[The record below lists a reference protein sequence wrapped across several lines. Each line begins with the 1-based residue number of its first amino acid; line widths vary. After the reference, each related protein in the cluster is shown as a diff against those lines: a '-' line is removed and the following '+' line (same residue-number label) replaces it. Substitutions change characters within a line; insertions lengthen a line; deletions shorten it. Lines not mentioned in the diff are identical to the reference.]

1 MGDHWGRK
9 PLPAG
14 GLLVANMS
22 NNVSKTLINI
32 LNDNAVHYPNK
43 LAYTFLSENKTY
55 SLTNKELLQKVI
67 GIASRLLDVVQP
79 GARAILLLPPGLD
92 YIASFLGC
100 LMAGI
105 VAVPAYPPRG
115 NRHAQ
120 RIVSIINDAKAELI
134 ITTSAMAQQY
144 TFEHVTLIA
153 VDDEIPELSS
163 VPSFPQ
169 LLLNDLAFLQYTSSS
184 TGAPKGVMVTH
195 GNIIANTTAIDALFQ
210 GKGETLC
217 SWLPPFHDMGLIGA
231 ILYPLAYHMH
241 SVLMA
246 PTTFLKTPFFWLK
259 AISDYRANIAPA
271 PNFSYEMCVSSIT
284 DEEKK
289 HLDLSHWLVALN
301 GAEPVSAKTLVRF
314 SEAFSACGFQAEF
327 CYPAYGMAETTLMVC
342 GKKPGSSTTVLQVD
356 RKTLQE
362 THDVQLYDSDNES
375 LPIVGCGHTSFD
387 HELKIIDSQSFNEL
401 KPFQIGEIVVSGPS
415 VAKGYWDKPDIS
427 REIFELTLLNSNKKY
442 LRTGDLGFLD
452 EQGELF
458 VTGRLKDLIILRGH
472 NIYPQDIETT
482 IHDCHP
488 ALIQHGCAAFID
500 EIDEEPELV
509 IVQEVHRRAKDFDEI
524 FNTIL
529 QRCGED
535 LSILPA
541 RIILIQQ
548 ATLPKTSSGKVQ
560 RSACRHAVA
569 NDDVKIITEWNKASS
584 NAKKQ
589 SVELNPNELQQWI
602 KQWFANRLSIKV
614 EDINPKAN
622 FAYYG
627 VDSSL
632 AIQFCGALEHVVH
645 HEVNPSLL
653 WEYSTMEQLADYL
666 EVKPEKVAERPD
678 LRTDQEHNVEPIAI
692 IGMSCRFPGGAN
704 TPEEFWELLQ
714 TGRDGIKEV
723 PNNRW
728 NSDLYYDAQPA
739 TPGKI
744 VTKKGGFIDNI
755 DHFDA
760 ALFNISRLEA
770 EAMDPQHRLLLELT
784 WEALENAG
792 IAPLS
797 LDNTDTDVFVG
808 ISSHD
813 YGQLA
818 QRNRS
823 YNPDAYYG
831 IGNAHSAAAGRIAYF
846 FGTHGEAIAVDTACS
861 SSLVA
866 AFNACQELHEKNCNL
881 AIVGGV
887 NVILDPAL
895 SVSFSQAGMLS
906 PEGKCQVFDAKADG
920 YVRSEGGGVLIL
932 KRLSDAQRDNDK
944 ILAVIQSAAVN
955 SDGHSNGITAP
966 SPKAQHDLI
975 VKALH
980 QAGLSADAID
990 YVEAHGTGTRLGD
1003 PIEFNALKE
1012 VFATGTRQKA
1022 LYLGSL
1028 KSNIGHLEAAAGM
1041 AGLIKT
1047 VLMLQNQQ
1055 IPANLHFDTVNPLI
1069 NLSTIP
1075 AQVPTSLQPW
1085 ETESAQ
1091 VRHAAVSSFGF
1102 TGTNAHFILA
1112 EYQSEAVSNLVETA
1126 QRPMHIMTLSGHT
1139 PEALM
1144 AQKSNLFAFLQ
1155 RQEHV
1160 DLARLCHSLAIG
1172 RSALDYRLAFSVQN
1186 YEELIAT
1193 FEAPI
1198 SVVEPIKANTN
1209 KIAFL
1214 FTGQGSQYTG
1224 MGLALYQS
1232 HPLFKSEVDQC
1243 CQLLA
1248 DLLPEPLVNVMFAPE
1263 NTHLL
1268 QQTQYVQPALFVLQ
1282 YALAKLWLSWGVQPT
1297 AVIGHSVGEYVAAT
1311 IAGVMSLADGLKL
1324 IACRGKL
1331 MQTQQAGSMLAVN
1344 VDSARALNLI
1354 NEFKLHSP
1362 EAILNIAA
1370 VNSPSQVV
1378 FSGEHEA
1385 VKQFNQS
1392 CRTQCLR
1399 TTQLQVSHAFHSEL
1413 MRPMLEEFGQIAATV
1428 EYHSP
1433 QMLLISNVSGQAIS
1447 SLNATYW
1454 MEHVLASVQFSAGVR
1469 ELIRLDYQTFI
1480 EVGPQPVLLAFARE
1494 HHVQPE
1500 NALWLAS
1507 LKKNQSNWQ
1516 TLTEAVAEFYIK
1528 GGIINWHAY
1537 DAPFH
1542 IQPYATSLPVYS
1554 FQRQSYWLS
1563 SDQVFH
1569 ENTILERT
1577 LTQSLYQMAWKPLK
1591 ATNNVVQIE
1600 SITGTWLVFANQ
1612 NQECKNIVEQ
1622 LSAHLPNLVVIYP
1635 SSEYREREQMT
1646 TLNPYKPGHFLNL
1659 LSGRSEVGGIIYL
1672 WGMLDSKFFQTDQ
1685 LKTMTCGD
1693 FNQYL
1698 TGPCAG
1704 LLHLIQVLTQQQL
1717 VSKIW
1722 TVTRATTTLQQN
1734 NIPLFAPLLGMGKTL
1749 VLEHPEFNYQHLDVD
1764 ANASIEE
1771 IVSQLY
1777 QLILKRQDEPLLSY
1791 QKGTIYAP
1799 RLTSVLVHDE
1809 DQNKKE
1815 LLKEATYLIT
1825 GGLGGLGSVLCK
1837 WLIQQEVTS
1846 IVLLGRRS
1854 LTEEIEEQ
1862 INALAVEG
1870 IRVHYIQVDVSDYK
1884 QLRCVLSAVQNS
1896 MPTIK
1901 GIFHVAGVLNDGL
1914 WSNLSWQDFE
1924 TVFQA
1929 KVKGS
1934 WNLHRLSIELMPE
1947 LEHFIMFSSISSLL
1961 GSPGQAN
1968 YAAANAFLDNLAH
1981 YRLRMRLPALSI
1993 NFGPWQNIGMTRNL
2007 AQSWLTY
2014 GINNISEKLGL
2025 NALQH
2030 MMSLSFAQLCLMP
2043 NNIVAKAAS
2052 LPSSYKKLLTEF
2064 FPTEIESLVAEPKAA
2079 QRAEN
2084 ELIRKLKEVGSEQRV
2099 SVLTEFLV
2107 NEIRSILRLKE
2118 HDNLLMNATLLS
2130 LGMDSI
2136 SAAELLRRLRF
2147 NLTLE
2152 NLSIQSLLFENRSIH
2167 DLVHLLTEKMT
2178 ESEACRKK
2186 TTHSVPEVT
2195 THLSQ
2200 LSVQQIR
2207 IWRHIQ
2213 AQPTNPAYLIA
2224 NFFRLEGP
2232 VDAAILEKSIQ
2243 QVIERHAMLRCSF
2256 HLSMG
2261 TAFQFFHDQ
2270 IDFKLQHLD
2279 FSALNASD
2287 QHAQINQL
2295 LEQISHK
2302 QFDLSKAPL
2311 LASYLIQCSE
2321 QQYVWAFSISHL
2333 LADGVSSLII
2343 FQDILHFYALN
2354 QKRISQNLAL
2364 ATPYQNFIDWQLDNV
2379 VNGTYER
2386 YVDFWRSRLQNYT
2399 PPVLPTD
2406 KLVLQQALTSGAKEP
2421 ILFSAELLDGLQ
2433 NLAKHS
2439 QVTLPNLLLAAY
2451 GVLIAQF
2458 AKTDNAFIAMLCA
2471 GREAERYQT
2480 TVGNISNELPLIIQ
2494 CTSEMTFI
2502 AAATQLQNNLIQSF
2516 EYQYLQTEQIM
2527 ELNLPVPDISFD
2539 FQNLELKPVDPG
2551 FQMKPLSIESAGEPL
2566 WGGNPRKLSLKLKYN
2581 GALLNGYLK
2590 YRVDLYDRET
2600 ICYLTEQFLQIIR
2613 EIIEKPERVCGNL
2626 ADLSGAKL

>member
-1 MGDHWGRK
+1 MDDHWGRK

-14 GLLVANMS
+14 GLLIANMS

-43 LAYTFLSENKTY
+43 LAYTFLNENKTY

-169 LLLNDLAFLQYTSSS
+169 LLLNDLAFLQYTSGS

-362 THDVQLYDSDNES
+362 THDVQLHDSDNES

-387 HELKIIDSQSFNEL
+387 HELKIIDPQSFNEL

-1041 AGLIKT
+1041 AALIKT

-1055 IPANLHFDTVNPLI
+1055 IPANLHFETVNPLI
-1069 NLSTIP
+1069 NLSAIP
-1075 AQVPTSLQPW
+1075 AQIPVILQPW
-1085 ETESAQ
+1085 DTSS
-1091 VRHAAVSSFGF
+1091 VRRAGISSFGF
-1102 TGTNAHFILA
+1102 TGTNAHLILT
-1112 EYQSEAVSNLVETA
+1112 EYQPPKPENEPIALQ
-1126 QRPMHIMTLSGHT
+1126 QRPLHLFTLSGHT
-1139 PEALM
+1139 QEALRG
-1144 AQKSNLFAFLQ
+1144 QQTKLLAFLQ
-1155 RQEHV
+1155 KEDAT
-1160 DLARLCHSLAIG
+1160 DLASLCHSLSLG
-1172 RSALDYRLAFSVQN
+1172 RSALDYRIAFPVEHM
-1186 YEELIAT
+1186 EELIEKLKYVT
-1193 FEAPI
+1193 VE
-1198 SVVEPIKANTN
+1198 EPIRIN
-1209 KIAFL
+1209 KKKIVFL
-1214 FTGQGSQYTG
+1214 FTGQGSQYSG
-1224 MGLALYQS
+1224 MGLELYQT
-1232 HPLFKSEVDQC
+1232 HPIFKREIDHC
-1243 CQLLA
+1243 CELLRGY
-1248 DLLPEPLVNVMFAPE
+1248 LPELLINVMFEPTMAY
-1263 NTHLL
+1263 LL
-1268 QQTQYVQPALFVLQ
+1268 EQTIYMQPALYVLQ
-1282 YALAKLWLSWGVQPT
+1282 YALAKLWLSWGIQPA

-1311 IAGVMSLADGLKL
+1311 IAGVISLADGLKL
-1324 IACRGKL
+1324 IAHRGRL
-1331 MQTQQAGSMLAVN
+1331 MQAQQAGSMLAVALDN
-1344 VDSARALNLI
+1344 HRAEILLK
-1354 NEFKLHSP
+1354 EFKEQYP
-1362 EAILNIAA
+1362 QAILNIAA
-1370 VNSPSQVV
+1370 INGTNQVV
-1378 FSGEHEA
+1378 FSGEHDA
-1385 VKQFNQS
+1385 IAQLSKNCQS
-1392 CRTQCLR
+1392 MQLR
-1399 TTQLQVSHAFHSEL
+1399 ASKLAVSHAFHSEL
-1413 MRPMLEEFGQIAATV
+1413 MRPMFAEFQQIASTIQ
-1428 EYHSP
+1428 YHKP
-1433 QMLLISNVSGQAIS
+1433 NMLFISNISGKEIS
-1447 SLNATYW
+1447 TVNADYW
-1454 MEHVLASVQFSAGVR
+1454 MEHLLATVQFSMGIQ
-1469 ELIRLDYQTFI
+1469 ELINLDYQIFL
-1480 EVGPQPVLLAFARE
+1480 EMGPQPILLNFAKGQHKE
-1494 HHVQPE
+1494 PQQ
-1500 NALWLAS
+1500 ALWLPS
-1507 LKKNQSNWQ
+1507 LRKKQSNWQ
-1516 TLTEAVAEFYIK
+1516 TLIESLAMFYK
-1528 GGIINWHAY
+1528 AGSDINWCAF
-1537 DAPFH
+1537 DEPFAIKNYPH
-1542 IQPYATSLPVYS
+1542 TLPTYT
-1554 FQRQSYWLS
+1554 FQHQRYWL
-1563 SDQVFH
+1563 H
-1569 ENTILERT
+1569 EDLTANRAAALER
-1577 LTQSLYQMAWKPLK
+1577 LIGQSLYHVDWQPLTLSFPK
-1591 ATNNVVQIE
+1591 EQSKV
-1600 SITGTWLVFANQ
+1600 TGTWLIFTHAQGESMLITEQIIPSLDDYLLIKPAQKYINSA
-1612 NQECKNIVEQ
+1612 QEVK
-1622 LSAHLPNLVVIYP
+1622 
-1635 SSEYREREQMT
+1635 
-1646 TLNPYKPGHFLNL
+1646 LNPLELEHFQSF
-1659 LSGRSEVGGIIYL
+1659 LSDLPEFEGIIYL
-1672 WGMLDSKFFQTDQ
+1672 WGITEETQLSSEEFKQTTSQ
-1685 LKTMTCGD
+1685 SINEHLSAA
-1693 FNQYL
+1693 
-1698 TGPCAG
+1698 CAG
-1704 LLHLIQVLTQQQL
+1704 MLHLAQALLRSPNPHKLFVVTKGTAPFRGNTLPLNQPL
-1717 VSKIW
+1717 VAMSQTI
-1722 TVTRATTTLQQN
+1722 N
-1734 NIPLFAPLLGMGKTL
+1734 
-1749 VLEHPEFNYQHLDVD
+1749 LEHSQLQYQNLDFSLEISPEHAGEFILGALKNP
-1764 ANASIEE
+1764 IEE
-1771 IVSQLY
+1771 PMLAFD
-1777 QLILKRQDEPLLSY
+1777 QDH
-1791 QKGTIYAP
+1791 IYVP
-1799 RLTSVLVHDE
+1799 RMARLQSDNVAA
-1809 DQNKKE
+1809 KKIS
-1815 LLKEATYLIT
+1815 LNQSCTYLIT
-1825 GGLGGLGSVLCK
+1825 GGLGGIGILLCNY
-1837 WLIQQEVTS
+1837 LIQQGITS
-1846 IVLLGRRS
+1846 IAILGRS
-1854 LTEEIEEQ
+1854 PLTPKKQVELDKLSTPR
-1862 INALAVEG
+1862 INLSYYQA
-1870 IRVHYIQVDVSDYK
+1870 DVSNLA
-1884 QLRCVLSAVQNS
+1884 QLKNTLFLIEKNMTA
-1896 MPTIK
+1896 I
-1901 GIFHVAGVLNDGL
+1901 GAIFHTAGILSDA
-1914 WSNLSWQDFE
+1914 WIKNLSYGQFE
-1924 TVFQA
+1924 EVFKA
-1929 KVKGS
+1929 KVDGA
-1934 WNLHRLSIELMPE
+1934 WNLHKLSLELA
-1947 LEHFIMFSSISSLL
+1947 LNLDYFVLFSSITSLF

-1968 YAAANAFLDNLAH
+1968 YSAANAFLDGLAH
-1981 YRLRMRLPALSI
+1981 YRKQSGLSAVSI
-1993 NFGPWQNIGMTRNL
+1993 NFGPWEQIGMTHGL
-2007 AQSWLTY
+2007 SESWLAY
-2014 GINNISEKLGL
+2014 GINNIKKDEGMG
-2025 NALQH
+2025 ALINI
-2030 MMSLSFAQLCLMP
+2030 LSQNKAQVCMMP
-2043 NNIVAKAAS
+2043 NTMSAQNIHKLPLIHRKLLHELIPVQEAKAETAHTEQEQLTRIKAAS
-2052 LPSSYKKLLTEF
+2052 PQERQAYLRDFLIKNIKL
-2064 FPTEIESLVAEPKAA
+2064 V
-2079 QRAEN
+2079 
-2084 ELIRKLKEVGSEQRV
+2084 
-2099 SVLTEFLV
+2099 
-2107 NEIRSILRLKE
+2107 LRLQETEELSLNKT
-2118 HDNLLMNATLLS
+2118 LLM

-2136 SAAELLRRLRF
+2136 LA
-2147 NLTLE
+2147 TD
-2152 NLSIQSLLFENRSIH
+2152 LSIRIKNQLSLDQLSPQTLLFENKTISELIDVLNH
-2167 DLVHLLTEKMT
+2167 KIQTQVH
-2178 ESEACRKK
+2178 
-2186 TTHSVPEVT
+2186 P
-2195 THLSQ
+2195 
-2200 LSVQQIR
+2200 
-2207 IWRHIQ
+2207 
-2213 AQPTNPAYLIA
+2213 
-2224 NFFRLEGP
+2224 
-2232 VDAAILEKSIQ
+2232 ILEQTTNVPQPIYKNCVPLVPH
-2243 QVIERHAMLRCSF
+2243 QVEMVSYI
-2256 HLSMG
+2256 
-2261 TAFQFFHDQ
+2261 
-2270 IDFKLQHLD
+2270 K
-2279 FSALNASD
+2279 NYP
-2287 QHAQINQL
+2287 
-2295 LEQISHK
+2295 
-2302 QFDLSKAPL
+2302 LSKA
-2311 LASYLIQCSE
+2311 Y
-2321 QQYVWAFSISHL
+2321 HL
-2333 LADGVSSLII
+2333 QVFMKLDAGV
-2343 FQDILHFYALN
+2343 DVE
-2354 QKRISQNLAL
+2354 K
-2364 ATPYQNFIDWQLDNV
+2364 
-2379 VNGTYER
+2379 
-2386 YVDFWRSRLQNYT
+2386 
-2399 PPVLPTD
+2399 
-2406 KLVLQQALTSGAKEP
+2406 LQQALNKIINAN
-2421 ILFSAELLDGLQ
+2421 ELLRASILSVYEQYLYNVHDAVAFELKQHSIGEKELEYSLENMLKNPFDLEQAPLFRGQLYDVEQKYKVLALVFHHLIFDGASISSFIKELTQ
-2433 NLAKHS
+2433 LYLKPDTQEAYNRNSFRMQVSWLFNEVYPHINNDLKQFWIEKLKGYKYSHLFGKKISTKKIPLSEYPLKGKKIGFSLNRSELNNLKDYCATHGITLASLMQAIVHLSLSKISKKADTSLIVFATARTQDFQKDIIGPLAQHPMIRCYNVHDKSLIELAKHVS
-2439 QVTLPNLLLAAY
+2439 
-2451 GVLIAQF
+2451 
-2458 AKTDNAFIAMLCA
+2458 K
-2471 GREAERYQT
+2471 
-2480 TVGNISNELPLIIQ
+2480 
-2494 CTSEMTFI
+2494 
-2502 AAATQLQNNLIQSF
+2502 
-2516 EYQYLQTEQIM
+2516 
-2527 ELNLPVPDISFD
+2527 ELNEIEFHQYMPSFKLRDFELDISKISFD
-2539 FQNLELKPVDPG
+2539 YQQVDFSFMKQGKFQFELLGLNEDKVD
-2551 FQMKPLSIESAGEPL
+2551 L
-2566 WGGNPRKLSLKLKYN
+2566 WGQDPRHLGFKINEIKDEYLDF
-2581 GALLNGYLK
+2581 YLK
-2590 YRVDLYDRET
+2590 YRLDIYSKKEAL
-2600 ICYLTEQFLQIIR
+2600 IILEQCQTLI
-2613 EIIEKPERVCGNL
+2613 N
-2626 ADLSGAKL
+2626 KLLKGI